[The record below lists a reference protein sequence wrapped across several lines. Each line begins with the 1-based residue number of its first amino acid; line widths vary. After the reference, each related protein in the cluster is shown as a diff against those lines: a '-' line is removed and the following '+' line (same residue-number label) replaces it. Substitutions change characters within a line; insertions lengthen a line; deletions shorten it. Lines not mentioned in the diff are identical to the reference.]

1 MLLIEDLDGVYN
13 AFLPL
18 REFMSKQSIT
28 KLTTD
33 KDAKGNNVQ
42 KVLTVEGPIC
52 VSGATTKEG
61 IYEDN
66 ANRSYLLHINEGAGH
81 MEEVM
86 DYQRKLQAGLV
97 DENSQNIAKQLLKNT
112 QRLLKP
118 IKVINPY
125 ATQLKIP
132 DSVFKKLR
140 TNMHYLRLIEI
151 ITFYHQ
157 WQRPRQKNEKGE
169 EYILTTLEDISWANR
184 LVKESL
190 LRKSD
195 ELNGQLRSFFEALK
209 ALISRRPK
217 DRQAFYSREIREQF
231 RMNPMKANR
240 YLREL
245 EMWGYIRQT
254 GGNRKTGFEY
264 EIAAWDEYQHL
275 QSGIDILDSTL
286 QKLKEKEAKNNSK
299 KSSIT

>member
-1 MLLIEDLDGVYN
+1 
-13 AFLPL
+13 
-18 REFMSKQSIT
+18 MSKQSIT

-52 VSGATTKEG
+52 VSGATTKEE

-157 WQRPRQKNEKGE
+157 AQRSKVDSPSGS
-169 EYILTTLEDISWANR
+169 YIETTLEDISWANR

-264 EIAAWDEYQHL
+264 EIAAWDEYQYL

-286 QKLKEKEAKNNSK
+286 QKLRDIEARKTCPDPSGNGTATTKER
-299 KSSIT
+299 SIT